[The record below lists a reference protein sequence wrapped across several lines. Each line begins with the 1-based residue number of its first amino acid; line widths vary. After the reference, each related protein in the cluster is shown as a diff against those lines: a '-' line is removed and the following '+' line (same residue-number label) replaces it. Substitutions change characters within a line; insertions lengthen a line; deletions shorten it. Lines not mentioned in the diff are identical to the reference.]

1 MMGKQCLETE
11 LRVDT
16 YRLAVLPIAYLGEQ
30 QQPFEQSRQDGAL
43 DESYRDVF
51 HTGAWL
57 YALYS
62 YSELVRSHL
71 GQRTAEAVWNC
82 QQMLLSGGAR
92 EAREAIGSVFELIS
106 RVSAAGPSQ
115 APDIPGSLSTTAE
128 LSIALSL
135 LRNLPDS
142 PDYSQRPKD
151 GLKAGIC
158 HLQTDIHWRLASC
171 LSRTR
176 RDIVQTFFDTLAGA
190 GPLLQ

>member
-1 MMGKQCLETE
+1 METE

-30 QQPFEQSRQDGAL
+30 QQPFERSRQDGAL

-62 YSELVRSHL
+62 YSELVRSHM
-71 GQRTAEAVWNC
+71 GRRAAQAVRDH
-82 QQMLLSGGAR
+82 QQLLLSGGAR
-92 EAREAIGSVFELIS
+92 EAHEAIGSVFKLIS
-106 RVSAAGPSQ
+106 RASAATPPQ
-115 APDIPGSLSTTAE
+115 APAIQNAFSTTVE
-128 LSIALSL
+128 LGVALSL

-142 PDYSQRPKD
+142 PDYTPLPAD
-151 GLKAGIC
+151 GLQPGSG
-158 HLQTDIHWRLASC
+158 HLQKDIHWRLASC

-190 GPLLQ
+190 GPLLH